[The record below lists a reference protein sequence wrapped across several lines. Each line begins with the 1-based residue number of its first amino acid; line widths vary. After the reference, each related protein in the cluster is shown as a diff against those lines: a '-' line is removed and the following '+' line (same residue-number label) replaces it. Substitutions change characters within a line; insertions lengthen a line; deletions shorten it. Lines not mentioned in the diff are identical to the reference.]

1 MEKKKEFGDFQTP
14 TVLAKKMVQ
23 ILKAKNISPDVII
36 EPTCGKGSIL
46 LEADKILS
54 PKKSL
59 GIEIQKEYADT
70 LSTIAGKTTMVLHAD
85 IFTSSEAIKEFI
97 GDEENL
103 LFIGNPPWVTNSELS
118 AHQSNNLPEK
128 SNCDNFRGIEAIT
141 GKSNFD
147 ISEYIIQKLTDEF
160 SHKKSVYAFLCKTSV
175 AKKIMAKIWKQNR
188 LYKSAELFPI
198 DSKKYF
204 NAAVDAS
211 FFILDFSEKNAATE
225 MTAYD
230 SIENGIPKCKSG
242 WISGVYLEDVSKR
255 DCLEIYGKSA
265 FVWRNGIKHDC
276 AKVMEFSVANG
287 KLFNG
292 YHENVQIEE
301 DLVFPYLKSSDI
313 ANGQTTPK
321 KKILVTQKCIG
332 EPTSFIESKYPAVW
346 KYLLAHSI
354 DFEKRKSVIYKNKS
368 RFAIFSVG
376 EYSFKLYKI
385 AISGLYKNLNFRP

>member
-1 MEKKKEFGDFQTP
+1 
-14 TVLAKKMVQ
+14 MVQ

-287 KLFNG
+287 KPILLDDTCNFISFETKEEAEFILSLLNSPLVAEYLNARISWDSKRPVKTEILNSIDLFQVAEKLKQEKRYSSFFRNF
-292 YHENVQIEE
+292 EQ
-301 DLVFPYLKSSDI
+301 LQLPFTSKSS
-313 ANGQTTPK
+313 
-321 KKILVTQKCIG
+321 
-332 EPTSFIESKYPAVW
+332 
-346 KYLLAHSI
+346 
-354 DFEKRKSVIYKNKS
+354 
-368 RFAIFSVG
+368 
-376 EYSFKLYKI
+376 
-385 AISGLYKNLNFRP
+385 